1 MPSILELFHSSGL
14 KESVKAD
21 TETLVEQE
29 TSGIRIK
36 SLVELNNPLIYG
48 NEATRIANRSTSD
61 VEEMTTSNGGSGTDG
76 GLIGKGLSKL
86 GIDGGISGLRD
97 KVNSKLGIPTNA
109 IPTRLLGKEGFTDL
123 KSTDPV
129 TLDTYGDNGTEI
141 GKFLK
146 QTGGGNPK
154 TIGKQ
159 ALGKGIG
166 VAKDV
171 LRGALFGEGAEEATN
186 GANLEYAVEFTDNTN
201 KYTEV
206 KKTQRLVSPDGA
218 QKDLEKNSK
227 LGGVKLQS
235 VSPIYGLK
243 RKEEDRRGWLQGRE
257 YGMNSLE
264 NSRYSPAEPKRSIVK
279 DVDKDGNPT
288 NYFAETKME
297 SEYRLTNGDG
307 LNTISPA
314 DDFTMED
321 NAFMKVGEEVYR
333 DFVPLWFKKIGAT
346 KPLVF
351 RAIISGLTE
360 TSTPSWS
367 GNKFIGNPYS
377 FYTYSGVERS
387 VSFNIKL
394 MASSPIEL
402 NVIWERLKVLTS
414 YTYPTIYKGLSNPP
428 IIEFRLGSMYVD
440 RVAYVDSL
448 TYTIP
453 DESNWETDGNIG
465 YLPKTIDVALS
476 MKFIESGGAEDRLYD
491 MDISKAA
498 AKTINDARKDEV
510 DAINEEAKTRGGK
523 AVAVPQKVTE
533 KKQSSVTVLKGKGSS
548 AFGKAKDVLKSLK
561 GKADDVTTTP
571 ADKEASI
578 PDPKAGQSSI
588 VEKLDGK
595 TPIEA
600 IKENESKFN
609 ITKTQSAKLAS
620 LKLMWREAKI
630 IKTSDLNSEELAS
643 YTHWVD
649 KRNLSNVMIVKCS
662 SPGESPAGNIIA
674 FDSDGM
680 KLTLSVQ

>member
-1 MPSILELFHSSGL
+1 MPTIKELFHGSGL

-21 TETLVEQE
+21 KETLVEQE

-186 GANLEYAVEFTDNTN
+186 GTNLEYAVEFTDNTN

-548 AFGKAKDVLKSLK
+548 TFGKAKDVLKSLK

-578 PDPKAGQSSI
+578 PDPKAGQSAI

-600 IKENESKFN
+600 IKENESN
-609 ITKTQSAKLAS
+609 GMSPKLAKSVANLLSMGYVECSRYDVPANQVQFISEKYGPSKFFKKTERNGSWEIQQAVSNFS
-620 LKLMWREAKI
+620 LTIR
-630 IKTSDLNSEELAS
+630 
-643 YTHWVD
+643 V
-649 KRNLSNVMIVKCS
+649 
-662 SPGESPAGNIIA
+662 AGGR
-674 FDSDGM
+674 F
-680 KLTLSVQ
+680 

>member
-61 VEEMTTSNGGSGTDG
+61 VEEMTTSAGGSGTDG

-201 KYTEV
+201 KYTDV

-227 LGGVKLQS
+227 LGGIKLES

-264 NSRYSPAEPKRSIVK
+264 NSRYSPETDETRFTKKK
-279 DVDKDGNPT
+279 DT
-288 NYFAETKME
+288 QME
-297 SEYRLTNGDG
+297 SKYHLKTSDG

-321 NAFMKVGEEVYR
+321 NAFMKVGEEVYK
-333 DFVPLWFKKIGAT
+333 DFIPLWFKKIGT
-346 KPLVF
+346 KKPLVF

-414 YTYPTIYKGLSNPP
+414 YTYPTIYKGLSKPP

-476 MKFIESGGAEDRLYD
+476 LKFIESGGAEDRLYD

-533 KKQSSVTVLKGKGSS
+533 KKQSSVTIMKGKGSS
-548 AFGKAKDVLKSLK
+548 AFGKAKDALKSLK

-620 LKLMWREAKI
+620 LKLMWTEAEI
-630 IKTSDLNSEELAS
+630 IKESELDKWELHSLNGWANTYG
-643 YTHWVD
+643 YT
-649 KRNLSNVMIVKCS
+649 NIMIVKCS
-662 SPGESPAGNIIA
+662 SFGQYIAGNTKA
-674 FDSDGM
+674 FASNGM
-680 KLTLSVQ
+680 NTTLGIKYNMDYL

>member
-578 PDPKAGQSSI
+578 PDPKAGQSAI

-600 IKENESKFN
+600 IKENESN
-609 ITKTQSAKLAS
+609 GMSPKLAKS
-620 LKLMWREAKI
+620 VANLLSMGYVECSRDDVPANQVQFISEKYGPSKFFK
-630 IKTSDLNSEELAS
+630 KTE
-643 YTHWVD
+643 
-649 KRNLSNVMIVKCS
+649 RNGSWEIQQAVSNFS
-662 SPGESPAGNIIA
+662 
-674 FDSDGM
+674 
-680 KLTLSVQ
+680 LTLRVAGGRS

>member
-1 MPSILELFHSSGL
+1 MPTIKELFHSSGL

-61 VEEMTTSNGGSGTDG
+61 VEEMTTSVGGSGTDG

-86 GIDGGISGLRD
+86 GIDGGISELRD

-109 IPTRLLGKEGFTDL
+109 IPTRLVGKEGFTDL

-186 GANLEYAVEFTDNTN
+186 GVNLEYGVEFTDN
-201 KYTEV
+201 KRIYTEV
-206 KKTQRLVSPDGA
+206 KKSQRLVSPAGA
-218 QKDLEKNSK
+218 QKDLEKNKK

-257 YGMNSLE
+257 YGMNSLP
-264 NSRYSPAEPKRSIVK
+264 NSRYSPAEPFRTISTTN
-279 DVDKDGNPT
+279 DEDGNPFFEKT
-288 NYFAETKME
+288 EMETR
-297 SEYRLTNGDG
+297 YRLTSGDEI
-307 LNTISPA
+307 NTISPV
-314 DDFTMED
+314 DDFTMKD
-321 NAFMKVGEEVYR
+321 NAFMDLGGETYE
-333 DFVPLWFKKIGAT
+333 DFIPLWFKKIGAK

-351 RAIISGLTE
+351 RAMISGLTE

-387 VSFNIKL
+387 ISFNLKL

-414 YTYPTIYKGLSNPP
+414 YTYPTIYKGLSKPP
-428 IIEFRLGSMYVD
+428 IVEFRLGSMYVD

-453 DESNWETDGNIG
+453 DESNWETDGSIG

-476 MKFIESGGAEDRLYD
+476 LKFIESGGAEDRLYD

-498 AKTINDARKDEV
+498 AKTINAERKSEV
-510 DAINEEAKTRGGK
+510 DAVNLEAKTRGSK

-533 KKQSSVTVLKGKGSS
+533 KKQSSVTVLKGKGSA
-548 AFGKAKDVLKSLK
+548 AFGKAKNLLKSLK
-561 GKADDVTTTP
+561 GKADDVTKTP
-571 ADKEASI
+571 SDTEEAIS
-578 PDPKAGQSSI
+578 DPKTGQSSI

-595 TPIEA
+595 TPIEV
-600 IKENESKFN
+600 IKENQSNGMSPQLAKSVANLLSLGYVECSRHDVPANQAQFISDEYGPSKFFK
-609 ITKTQSAKLAS
+609 KTNYNGTWDIQQATSNFS
-620 LKLMWREAKI
+620 LTRRVAGG
-630 IKTSDLNSEELAS
+630 
-643 YTHWVD
+643 
-649 KRNLSNVMIVKCS
+649 RN
-662 SPGESPAGNIIA
+662 
-674 FDSDGM
+674 
-680 KLTLSVQ
+680 

>member
-1 MPSILELFHSSGL
+1 MPTIKELFHSSGL

-186 GANLEYAVEFTDNTN
+186 GTNLEYAVEFTDNTN

-578 PDPKAGQSSI
+578 PDPKAGQSAI

-600 IKENESKFN
+600 IKENQSNGMSPKLAKSVANLLSMGYVECSRHDVPANQVQFISEKYGPSKFFK
-609 ITKTQSAKLAS
+609 KTERNGSWEIQQAVSNFS
-620 LKLMWREAKI
+620 LTIR
-630 IKTSDLNSEELAS
+630 
-643 YTHWVD
+643 V
-649 KRNLSNVMIVKCS
+649 
-662 SPGESPAGNIIA
+662 AGGR
-674 FDSDGM
+674 F
-680 KLTLSVQ
+680 

>member
-1 MPSILELFHSSGL
+1 MPTIKELFHGSGL

-21 TETLVEQE
+21 KETLVEQE

-186 GANLEYAVEFTDNTN
+186 GTNLEYAVEFTDNTN

-297 SEYRLTNGDG
+297 SEYRLTTGDG

-548 AFGKAKDVLKSLK
+548 TFGKAKDVLKSLK

-578 PDPKAGQSSI
+578 PDPKAGQSAI

-600 IKENESKFN
+600 IKENESN
-609 ITKTQSAKLAS
+609 GMSPKLAKS
-620 LKLMWREAKI
+620 VANLLSMGYVECSRYDVPANQVQFISEKYGPSKFFK
-630 IKTSDLNSEELAS
+630 KTE
-643 YTHWVD
+643 
-649 KRNLSNVMIVKCS
+649 RNGSWEIQQAVSNFS
-662 SPGESPAGNIIA
+662 
-674 FDSDGM
+674 
-680 KLTLSVQ
+680 LTLRVAGGRF

>member
-186 GANLEYAVEFTDNTN
+186 GTNLEYAVEFTDNTN

-476 MKFIESGGAEDRLYD
+476 LKFIESGGAEDRLYD

-548 AFGKAKDVLKSLK
+548 AFGKAKDALKSLK

-578 PDPKAGQSSI
+578 PDPKAGQSAI

-600 IKENESKFN
+600 IKENQSNGMSPKLAKSVANLLSMGYVECSRDDVPANQVQFISEKYGPSKFFK
-609 ITKTQSAKLAS
+609 KTERNGSWEIQQAVSNFS
-620 LKLMWREAKI
+620 LTIR
-630 IKTSDLNSEELAS
+630 
-643 YTHWVD
+643 V
-649 KRNLSNVMIVKCS
+649 
-662 SPGESPAGNIIA
+662 AGGR
-674 FDSDGM
+674 F
-680 KLTLSVQ
+680 

>member
-1 MPSILELFHSSGL
+1 MPTILELFHSSGL
-14 KESVKAD
+14 RDSVKAD
-21 TETLVEQE
+21 KETLVEQE

-61 VEEMTTSNGGSGTDG
+61 VEEMTTSNRGSGTDG

-109 IPTRLLGKEGFTDL
+109 IPTRLIGKEDFKGL

-264 NSRYSPAEPKRSIVK
+264 NSRYSPETDETRFTKKK
-279 DVDKDGNPT
+279 DTSMK
-288 NYFAETKME
+288 
-297 SEYRLTNGDG
+297 SEYRLTTGDG

-321 NAFMKVGEEVYR
+321 NAFMKVGEDVYR

-561 GKADDVTTTP
+561 GKADNVTTTP
-571 ADKEASI
+571 ADKEAAI
-578 PDPKAGQSSI
+578 TDPKVGQSAI

-620 LKLMWREAKI
+620 LKLMWTEAKI
-630 IKTSDLNSEELAS
+630 IKESELDKWELHSLNGWAS
-643 YTHWVD
+643 TYGYT
-649 KRNLSNVMIVKCS
+649 NIMIVKCS
-662 SPGESPAGNIIA
+662 SSGEYIAGNTKA
-674 FDSDGM
+674 FASNGM
-680 KLTLSVQ
+680 NTTLGIKYNLDYDN

>member
-186 GANLEYAVEFTDNTN
+186 GTNLEYAVEFTDNTN

-578 PDPKAGQSSI
+578 PDPKAGQSAI

-600 IKENESKFN
+600 IKENQSNGMSPKLAKSVANLLSMGYVECSRHDVPANQVQFISEKYGPSKFFK
-609 ITKTQSAKLAS
+609 KTERNGSWEIQQAVSNFS
-620 LKLMWREAKI
+620 LTIR
-630 IKTSDLNSEELAS
+630 
-643 YTHWVD
+643 V
-649 KRNLSNVMIVKCS
+649 
-662 SPGESPAGNIIA
+662 AGGR
-674 FDSDGM
+674 F
-680 KLTLSVQ
+680 

>member
-186 GANLEYAVEFTDNTN
+186 GTNLEYAVEFTDNTN

-578 PDPKAGQSSI
+578 PDPKAGQSAI

-600 IKENESKFN
+600 IKENESN
-609 ITKTQSAKLAS
+609 GMSPKLAKSVANLLSMGYVECSRDDVPANQVQFISEKYGPSKFFKKTERNGSWEIQQAVSNFS
-620 LKLMWREAKI
+620 LTIR
-630 IKTSDLNSEELAS
+630 
-643 YTHWVD
+643 V
-649 KRNLSNVMIVKCS
+649 
-662 SPGESPAGNIIA
+662 AGGR
-674 FDSDGM
+674 F
-680 KLTLSVQ
+680 

>member
-1 MPSILELFHSSGL
+1 MPTIKELFHSSGL

-86 GIDGGISGLRD
+86 GIDGGISELRD

-109 IPTRLLGKEGFTDL
+109 IPTRLVGKEGFTDL

-171 LRGALFGEGAEEATN
+171 LRGALCGEGAEEATN
-186 GANLEYAVEFTDNTN
+186 GVNLEYGVEFTDN
-201 KYTEV
+201 KRIYTEV
-206 KKTQRLVSPDGA
+206 KKSQRLVSPAGA
-218 QKDLEKNSK
+218 QKDLEKNKK

-257 YGMNSLE
+257 FGMNSLP
-264 NSRYSPAEPKRSIVK
+264 NSRYSPAEPFRTISTTN
-279 DVDKDGNPT
+279 DEDGNPFFEKT
-288 NYFAETKME
+288 EMETR
-297 SEYRLTNGDG
+297 YRLTSGDG
-307 LNTISPA
+307 INTISPV
-314 DDFTMED
+314 DDFTMVD
-321 NAFMKVGEEVYR
+321 NAFMDLGGETYE
-333 DFVPLWFKKIGAT
+333 DFIPLWFKKIGAK

-351 RAIISGLTE
+351 RAMISGLTE

-387 VSFNIKL
+387 ISFNLKL

-414 YTYPTIYKGLSNPP
+414 YTYPTIYKGLSKPP
-428 IIEFRLGSMYVD
+428 IVEFRLGSMYVD

-453 DESNWETDGNIG
+453 DESNWETDGSIG

-476 MKFIESGGAEDRLYD
+476 LKFIESGGAEDRLYD

-498 AKTINDARKDEV
+498 AKTINAERKSEV
-510 DAINEEAKTRGGK
+510 DAVNLEAKTRGSK

-533 KKQSSVTVLKGKGSS
+533 KKQSSVTVLKGKGSA
-548 AFGKAKDVLKSLK
+548 AFGKAKNLLKSLK
-561 GKADDVTTTP
+561 GKADDVTKTP
-571 ADKEASI
+571 SDTEEAIS
-578 PDPKAGQSSI
+578 DPKTGQSSI

-595 TPIEA
+595 TPIEV
-600 IKENESKFN
+600 IKENQSNGMSPQLAKSVANLLSLGYVECSRHDVPANQAQFISDEYGPSKFFK
-609 ITKTQSAKLAS
+609 KTNYNGTWDIQQATSNFS
-620 LKLMWREAKI
+620 LTRRVAGG
-630 IKTSDLNSEELAS
+630 
-643 YTHWVD
+643 
-649 KRNLSNVMIVKCS
+649 RN
-662 SPGESPAGNIIA
+662 
-674 FDSDGM
+674 
-680 KLTLSVQ
+680 

>member
-201 KYTEV
+201 KYTDV

-578 PDPKAGQSSI
+578 PDPKAGQSAI

-600 IKENESKFN
+600 IKENESN
-609 ITKTQSAKLAS
+609 GMSPKLAKSVANLLSMGYVECSRHDVPANQVQFISEKYGPSKFFKKTERNGSWEIQQAVSNFS
-620 LKLMWREAKI
+620 LTIR
-630 IKTSDLNSEELAS
+630 
-643 YTHWVD
+643 V
-649 KRNLSNVMIVKCS
+649 
-662 SPGESPAGNIIA
+662 AGGR
-674 FDSDGM
+674 F
-680 KLTLSVQ
+680 

>member
-186 GANLEYAVEFTDNTN
+186 GTNLEYAVEFTDNTN

-297 SEYRLTNGDG
+297 SEYRLTTGDG

-548 AFGKAKDVLKSLK
+548 TFGKAKDVLKSLK

-578 PDPKAGQSSI
+578 PDPKAGQSAI

-600 IKENESKFN
+600 IKENESN
-609 ITKTQSAKLAS
+609 GMSPKLAKS
-620 LKLMWREAKI
+620 VANLLSMGYVECSRYDVPANQVQFISEKYGPSKFFK
-630 IKTSDLNSEELAS
+630 KTE
-643 YTHWVD
+643 
-649 KRNLSNVMIVKCS
+649 RNGSWEIQQAVSNFS
-662 SPGESPAGNIIA
+662 
-674 FDSDGM
+674 
-680 KLTLSVQ
+680 LTLRVAGGRF

>member
-97 KVNSKLGIPTNA
+97 TVNSKLGIPTNA

-186 GANLEYAVEFTDNTN
+186 GTNLEYAVEFTDNTN

-264 NSRYSPAEPKRSIVK
+264 NSRYSPETDETRFTKKK
-279 DVDKDGNPT
+279 DIQ
-288 NYFAETKME
+288 ME
-297 SEYRLTNGDG
+297 SEYRLTTGDG

-578 PDPKAGQSSI
+578 PDPKAGQSAI

-600 IKENESKFN
+600 IKENQSNGMSPKLAKSVANLLSMGYVECSRYDVPANQVQFISEKYGPSKFFK
-609 ITKTQSAKLAS
+609 KT
-620 LKLMWREAKI
+620 E
-630 IKTSDLNSEELAS
+630 
-643 YTHWVD
+643 
-649 KRNLSNVMIVKCS
+649 RNGSWEIQQAVSNFS
-662 SPGESPAGNIIA
+662 
-674 FDSDGM
+674 
-680 KLTLSVQ
+680 LTLRVAGGRY

>member
-186 GANLEYAVEFTDNTN
+186 GTNLEYAVEFTDNTN

-476 MKFIESGGAEDRLYD
+476 LKFIESGGAEDRLYD

-578 PDPKAGQSSI
+578 PDPKAGQSAI

-600 IKENESKFN
+600 IKENQSNGMSPKLAKSVANLLSMGYVECSRDDVPANQVQFISEKYGPSKFFK
-609 ITKTQSAKLAS
+609 KTERNGSWEIQQAVSNFS
-620 LKLMWREAKI
+620 LTIR
-630 IKTSDLNSEELAS
+630 
-643 YTHWVD
+643 V
-649 KRNLSNVMIVKCS
+649 
-662 SPGESPAGNIIA
+662 AGGR
-674 FDSDGM
+674 F
-680 KLTLSVQ
+680 

>member
-1 MPSILELFHSSGL
+1 MPTIKELFHGSGL

-21 TETLVEQE
+21 KETLVEQE

-186 GANLEYAVEFTDNTN
+186 GTNLEYAVEFTDNTN

-548 AFGKAKDVLKSLK
+548 TFGKAKDVLKSLK

-578 PDPKAGQSSI
+578 PDPKAGQSAI

-600 IKENESKFN
+600 IKENESN
-609 ITKTQSAKLAS
+609 GMSPKLAKS
-620 LKLMWREAKI
+620 VANLLSMGYVECSRYDVPANQVQFISEKYGPSKFFK
-630 IKTSDLNSEELAS
+630 KTE
-643 YTHWVD
+643 
-649 KRNLSNVMIVKCS
+649 RNGSWEIQQAVSNFS
-662 SPGESPAGNIIA
+662 
-674 FDSDGM
+674 
-680 KLTLSVQ
+680 LTLRVAGGRF

>member
-1 MPSILELFHSSGL
+1 MPTIKELFHGSGL

-21 TETLVEQE
+21 KETLVEQE

-186 GANLEYAVEFTDNTN
+186 GTNLEYAVEFTDNTN

-548 AFGKAKDVLKSLK
+548 TFGKAKDVLKSLK

-578 PDPKAGQSSI
+578 PDPKAGQSAI

-600 IKENESKFN
+600 IKENQSNGMSPKLAKSVANLLSMGYVECSRHDVPANQVQFISEKYGPSKFFK
-609 ITKTQSAKLAS
+609 KTERNGSWEIQQAVSNFS
-620 LKLMWREAKI
+620 LTIR
-630 IKTSDLNSEELAS
+630 
-643 YTHWVD
+643 V
-649 KRNLSNVMIVKCS
+649 
-662 SPGESPAGNIIA
+662 AGGR
-674 FDSDGM
+674 F
-680 KLTLSVQ
+680 

>member
-1 MPSILELFHSSGL
+1 
-14 KESVKAD
+14 
-21 TETLVEQE
+21 
-29 TSGIRIK
+29 
-36 SLVELNNPLIYG
+36 
-48 NEATRIANRSTSD
+48 
-61 VEEMTTSNGGSGTDG
+61 MTTSNGGSGTDG

-186 GANLEYAVEFTDNTN
+186 GTNLEYAVEFTDNTN

-548 AFGKAKDVLKSLK
+548 TFGKAKDVLKSLK

-578 PDPKAGQSSI
+578 PDPKAGQSAI

-600 IKENESKFN
+600 IKENESN
-609 ITKTQSAKLAS
+609 GMSPKLAKS
-620 LKLMWREAKI
+620 VANLLSMGYVECSRYDVPANQVQFISEKYGPSKFFK
-630 IKTSDLNSEELAS
+630 KTE
-643 YTHWVD
+643 
-649 KRNLSNVMIVKCS
+649 RNGSWEIQQAVSNFS
-662 SPGESPAGNIIA
+662 
-674 FDSDGM
+674 
-680 KLTLSVQ
+680 LTLRVAGGRF

>member
-186 GANLEYAVEFTDNTN
+186 GTNLEYAVEFTDNTN

-578 PDPKAGQSSI
+578 PDPKAGQSAI

-600 IKENESKFN
+600 IKENQSNGMSPKLAKSVANLLSMGYVECSRDDVPANQVQFISEKYGPSKFFK
-609 ITKTQSAKLAS
+609 KTERNGSWEIQQAVSNFS
-620 LKLMWREAKI
+620 LTIR
-630 IKTSDLNSEELAS
+630 
-643 YTHWVD
+643 V
-649 KRNLSNVMIVKCS
+649 
-662 SPGESPAGNIIA
+662 AGGR
-674 FDSDGM
+674 F
-680 KLTLSVQ
+680 

>member
-1 MPSILELFHSSGL
+1 
-14 KESVKAD
+14 
-21 TETLVEQE
+21 
-29 TSGIRIK
+29 
-36 SLVELNNPLIYG
+36 
-48 NEATRIANRSTSD
+48 
-61 VEEMTTSNGGSGTDG
+61 
-76 GLIGKGLSKL
+76 
-86 GIDGGISGLRD
+86 
-97 KVNSKLGIPTNA
+97 
-109 IPTRLLGKEGFTDL
+109 
-123 KSTDPV
+123 
-129 TLDTYGDNGTEI
+129 
-141 GKFLK
+141 
-146 QTGGGNPK
+146 
-154 TIGKQ
+154 
-159 ALGKGIG
+159 
-166 VAKDV
+166 
-171 LRGALFGEGAEEATN
+171 
-186 GANLEYAVEFTDNTN
+186 
-201 KYTEV
+201 
-206 KKTQRLVSPDGA
+206 
-218 QKDLEKNSK
+218 
-227 LGGVKLQS
+227 
-235 VSPIYGLK
+235 
-243 RKEEDRRGWLQGRE
+243 
-257 YGMNSLE
+257 
-264 NSRYSPAEPKRSIVK
+264 
-279 DVDKDGNPT
+279 
-288 NYFAETKME
+288 
-297 SEYRLTNGDG
+297 
-307 LNTISPA
+307 
-314 DDFTMED
+314 MED

-578 PDPKAGQSSI
+578 PDPKAGQSAI

-600 IKENESKFN
+600 IKENQSNGMSPKLAKSVANLLSMGYVECSRDDVPANQVQFISEKYGPSKFFK
-609 ITKTQSAKLAS
+609 KTERNGSWEIQQAVSNFS
-620 LKLMWREAKI
+620 LTIR
-630 IKTSDLNSEELAS
+630 
-643 YTHWVD
+643 V
-649 KRNLSNVMIVKCS
+649 
-662 SPGESPAGNIIA
+662 AGGR
-674 FDSDGM
+674 F
-680 KLTLSVQ
+680 